1 MSWPHHKRL
10 PVTTRVRML
19 VAVVVLGLVT
29 IGVATA
35 ATSRTTVAPANS
47 SLPSISGTVAVGSAL
62 TANPGTWNGST
73 PLSFQY
79 QWQICGSTGSS
90 CHDISG
96 ATTANYT
103 PQSSDQGNTLKVNV
117 IASNS
122 DGSSSATS
130 AATTTVAAA
139 KGPTNTAA
147 PAISG
152 TAAVGSTL
160 TTSSGTWTGTGTIAY
175 KYQWQ
180 VCGSDGNNCHDITG
194 ATSQTY
200 TPASGDQ
207 GNTVRADVTATDN
220 NGPATA
226 ASAASAVITAA
237 ASTSTSGVTC
247 ATGASKT
254 PTTVANVALPDQL
267 QIKSAVSTTGA
278 IKGSMESVSIKVVV
292 TDTCGS
298 PVSGA
303 QVYVTVVPYGQ
314 VSTPPPGT
322 TDTTGTT
329 TITFNRGAGFPVSKK
344 QELMVFFIRASKPG
358 ESTIG
363 GVTARRLL
371 GVKVNLKA

>member
-1 MSWPHHKRL
+1 MSWPHHKPL
-10 PVTTRVRML
+10 PVTTRVRTL
-19 VAVVVLGLVT
+19 VAVVALGLVT

-35 ATSRTTVAPANS
+35 ASSRTTVAPANS
-47 SLPSISGTVAVGSAL
+47 SPPSISGTVAVGSAL

-79 QWQICGSTGSS
+79 QWQVCGSTGSA
-90 CHDISG
+90 CHDLSG

-103 PQSSDQGNTLKVNV
+103 PQSSDQGNTLRVNV

-122 DGSSSATS
+122 DGSSNATS
-130 AATTTVAAA
+130 DATTTVAAA

-147 PAISG
+147 PTISG

-160 TTSSGTWTGTGTIAY
+160 TASTGTWTGTGTIAY

-180 VCGSDGNNCHDITG
+180 VCGSDGNSCHDISG

-200 TPASGDQ
+200 TPVSGDQ

-220 NGPATA
+220 NGPTTA

-237 ASTSTSGVTC
+237 TSPSPSTGCAS
-247 ATGASKT
+247 GASKT
-254 PTTVANVALPDQL
+254 PTTVANVSLPDLL
-267 QIKSAVSTTGA
+267 QIKSAVSTTGV
-278 IKGSMESVSIKVVV
+278 IKGSMQSVSLKVVV

-322 TDTTGTT
+322 TDATGTT
-329 TITFNRGAGFPVSKK
+329 TITFNRGAGFPVSRK
-344 QELMVFFIRASKPG
+344 QQLMVFFIRASKPG
-358 ESTIG
+358 ESAIG
-363 GVTARRLL
+363 GVSARRLL
-371 GVKVNLKA
+371 GVKVNLHA